1 MSSENRSARLSLVFS
16 SIGHTYSH
24 LFQPLYYVAVLSL
37 EGELGL
43 SHGEAIQLAVLG
55 GMLFGFGAPIAGW
68 LGDRWGTL
76 PLMIA
81 YYLGTGAAMVLTGL
95 ATEPWHIMAG
105 MALTG
110 LFASIYHPVGIAWLI
125 RNAVNRGTALGI
137 NGIFGGLGPAI
148 AALTAGSIIT
158 LLGWRAVFVIP
169 GLLIMA
175 TGVAFIIYVV
185 RGVIVEMK
193 TDRVPM
199 PPAESGDALRVYSV
213 MAVTMLCTGIIYQA
227 TQAGLPKVF
236 QMRLGDM
243 FDGGVF
249 GISTVVAA
257 VFFMSGMMQ
266 MVGGW
271 LADRVSPKYVY
282 IGGFICQVPLLMLL
296 ASAAGPMVILIAVLA
311 IASNSAALPSENVIL
326 ARYMPPQR
334 RALAFGLKFVLAIG
348 FSALGV
354 QLEASL
360 FNATGKF
367 HMLFSVLAAIALAGC
382 TAALL
387 LPGDRK
393 PSTAPQP
400 AE

>member
-1 MSSENRSARLSLVFS
+1 MTADARSARLSLAFASV
-16 SIGHTYSH
+16 GHTYSH
-24 LFQPLYYVAVLSL
+24 LFQPLYYVAALSL

-55 GMLFGFGAPIAGW
+55 GMLFGFGAPLAGW

-81 YYLGTGAAMVLTGL
+81 YYVGTGTAMVLTGL
-95 ATEPWHIMAG
+95 ANQPWQIMAG

-148 AALTAGSIIT
+148 AALTAGSIIA

-169 GLLIMA
+169 GLLILA
-175 TGVAFIIYVV
+175 TGIAFIVCVV
-185 RGVIVEMK
+185 RGLIVEMK
-193 TDRVPM
+193 TDRAPM
-199 PPAESGDALRVYSV
+199 PPAEKGDALRVYAV
-213 MAVTMLCTGIIYQA
+213 MALTMLCTGIIYQA

-236 QMRLGDM
+236 QMRLGDL
-243 FDGGVF
+243 FAGGVF
-249 GISTVVAA
+249 GISAVVAA
-257 VFFMSGMMQ
+257 VFFLSGMMQ

-271 LADRVSPKYVY
+271 LADRVSPKHVY
-282 IGGFICQVPLLMLL
+282 IGGFMLQVPLLVLL
-296 ASAAGPMVILIAVLA
+296 ASAAGPMVLLFAVLA

-360 FNATGKF
+360 FNATGEF
-367 HMLFSVLAAIALAGC
+367 YVLFTVLAAIALAGC

-393 PSTAPQP
+393 MPVAQP